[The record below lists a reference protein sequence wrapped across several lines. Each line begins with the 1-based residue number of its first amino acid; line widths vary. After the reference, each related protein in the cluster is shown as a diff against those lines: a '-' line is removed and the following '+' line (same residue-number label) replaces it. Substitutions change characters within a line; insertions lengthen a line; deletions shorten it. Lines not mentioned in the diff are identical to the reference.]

1 MDSDVTKMIEEGS
14 NKLKRMSDVTKENND
29 VTKDIRLNDDD
40 KLLPGNEK
48 SDDAGEETIQVYGK
62 RF

>member
-14 NKLKRMSDVTKENND
+14 NKLVKMSDVTKNND
-29 VTKDIRLNDDD
+29 VTKEKLMNDDD

-48 SDDAGEETIQVYGK
+48 NETGGETIKVYGK
-62 RF
+62 R

>member
-14 NKLKRMSDVTKENND
+14 NKLVKMSDVTKDND
-29 VTKDIRLNDDD
+29 VTKEKLMNDDD

-48 SDDAGEETIQVYGK
+48 NKIGGETIKVYGK
-62 RF
+62 R